1 MLNNLVGTVYSQC
14 DEFKRERE
22 LLFGIARRRFKRR
35 KAFFCDL
42 CLTFL
47 TTEEACTEV
56 NNS

>member
-1 MLNNLVGTVYSQC
+1 MLNNLVGTAYSQC

-56 NNS
+56 NN